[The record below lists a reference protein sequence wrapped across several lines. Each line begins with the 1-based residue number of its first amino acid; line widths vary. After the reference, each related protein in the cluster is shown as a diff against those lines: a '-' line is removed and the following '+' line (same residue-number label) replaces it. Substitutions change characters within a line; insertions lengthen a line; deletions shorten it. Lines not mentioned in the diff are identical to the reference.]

1 MRKFLIISLVL
12 ILAACA
18 PKSYIS
24 KTYNFNNMKR
34 IGVLPFNTP
43 TPTFSGAE
51 NLFTKY
57 LIKYGY
63 TVVERA
69 QLEQVLEEHDLTV
82 NYLSPNVT
90 RQIGKILGVDVLLVG
105 EITSYL
111 PEQKTMLYRMSKNTS
126 STPVY
131 NTQVTKEQDGKVKIH
146 QTYGGQDFRQNRE
159 AIPTEYTIYAQV
171 GVVAKML
178 DVNTAEVI
186 WVGDDTQEGIS
197 GLDALDSSAKGII
210 KSFNKQVKRS
220 REKSL

>member
-1 MRKFLIISLVL
+1 MLFCKNAVQRYCFFPIPQNIFCFFASNRPFYPFYFVILPQNPKFLEK
-12 ILAACA
+12 ILD
-18 PKSYIS
+18 
-24 KTYNFNNMKR
+24 
-34 IGVLPFNTP
+34 
-43 TPTFSGAE
+43 
-51 NLFTKY
+51 
-57 LIKYGY
+57 
-63 TVVERA
+63 
-69 QLEQVLEEHDLTV
+69 EHDLTV

-111 PEQKTMLYRMSKNTS
+111 PEQKTMLYRMSKHTT

-131 NTQVTKEQDGKVKIH
+131 NTQVTKEGDGKVKIR
-146 QTYGGQDFRQNRE
+146 QTYGGQDFRQSRE

-178 DVNTAEVI
+178 DVNTAEII

-197 GLDALDSSAKGII
+197 GLDALDSSAKSII
-210 KSFNKQVKRS
+210 KSFNKQVKKA

>member
-1 MRKFLIISLVL
+1 MRKFLLFALISFL
-12 ILAACA
+12 ISCA

-43 TPTFSGAE
+43 TQTFSGAE

-69 QLEQVLEEHDLTV
+69 QLEQILEEHDLTV

-111 PEQKTMLYRMSKNTS
+111 PEQKTMLYRVSKNTS

-131 NTQVTKEQDGKVKIH
+131 NTQVTKGKDGNVKIH
-146 QTYGGQDFRQNRE
+146 QTYGGQDFRQSKE
-159 AIPTEYTIYAQV
+159 VVPTEYTIYAQV

-210 KSFNKQVKRS
+210 KSFDKQVRKAK
-220 REKSL
+220 EKSL

>member
-1 MRKFLIISLVL
+1 MRKFFIITLIS

-43 TPTFSGAE
+43 TATFSGAE

-111 PEQKTMLYRMSKNTS
+111 PEQKTMLYRMSKHTT

-146 QTYGGQDFRQNRE
+146 QTYGGQDFRQNKE
-159 AIPTEYTIYAQV
+159 AIPMEYTIYAQV

-197 GLDALDSSAKGII
+197 GLDALDSSAKSII
-210 KSFNKQVKRS
+210 KSFNKQVKKA

>member
-1 MRKFLIISLVL
+1 MRKFLIPALIFCLIS
-12 ILAACA
+12 CA

-34 IGVLPFNTP
+34 IGVLPFNSP

-69 QLEQVLEEHDLTV
+69 QLEQILEEHDLTE

-90 RQIGKILGVDVLLVG
+90 RQIGKILGVDVLLIG

-111 PEQKTMLYRMSKNTS
+111 PEQKTMMYRVTKHTS
-126 STPVY
+126 STPIY
-131 NTQVTKEQDGKVKIH
+131 NTQVTKNKEGIKIN

-159 AIPTEYTIYAQV
+159 VMPTEYTIYAQV

-210 KSFNKQVKRS
+210 KSFDKQVRKS
-220 REKSL
+220 KGKSL

>member
-1 MRKFLIISLVL
+1 MRKFLIPALVFLLIS
-12 ILAACA
+12 CA

-69 QLEQVLEEHDLTV
+69 QLEQILEEHDLTE

-111 PEQKTMLYRMSKNTS
+111 PEQKTMLYRFSKHTS

-131 NTQVTKEQDGKVKIH
+131 NTQVTKNKDGEVRIK
-146 QTYGGQDFRQNRE
+146 QTYGGQDFRQSRE
-159 AIPTEYTIYAQV
+159 VMPTEYTIYAQV

-186 WVGDDTQEGIS
+186 WVGDDTREGIS

-210 KSFNKQVKRS
+210 KSFDKQVRKSQR
-220 REKSL
+220 KSL

>member
-18 PKSYIS
+18 PKYYIS

>member
-1 MRKFLIISLVL
+1 MRKFLIFTLTLFLIS
-12 ILAACA
+12 CA

-34 IGVLPFNTP
+34 IGVLPFNSP

-57 LIKYGY
+57 LIKHGY

-69 QLEQVLEEHDLTV
+69 QLEQILEEHDLTD

-111 PEQKTMLYRMSKNTS
+111 PEQKTMLYRVTRNTS

-131 NTQVTKEQDGKVKIH
+131 NTNITKNKEGIVNIK
-146 QTYGGQDFRQNRE
+146 QTYGGQDFRQSKE
-159 AIPTEYTIYAQV
+159 VMPTEYTIYAQV

-186 WVGDDTQEGIS
+186 WVGDDTREGIS

-210 KSFNKQVKRS
+210 KSFDKQVRRAKG
-220 REKSL
+220 KSL

>member
-1 MRKFLIISLVL
+1 MRKFLPF
-12 ILAACA
+12 ILFFCFMACA

-24 KTYNFNNMKR
+24 KTYNFNNMRR

-69 QLEQVLEEHDLTV
+69 QLEQILEEHDLTE

-90 RQIGKILGVDVLLVG
+90 RQIGKVLGVDVLLIG

-111 PEQKTMLYRMSKNTS
+111 PEQKTMLYRFSKNTS

-131 NTQVTKEQDGKVKIH
+131 NTQVTKNKDGEVKIK
-146 QTYGGQDFRQNRE
+146 QTYGGQEVRHNKE
-159 AIPTEYTIYAQV
+159 VMPTEYTIYAQV

-210 KSFNKQVKRS
+210 KSFDKQVRKS
-220 REKSL
+220 KSKSL

>member
-1 MRKFLIISLVL
+1 MRKFLIPALVFLLIS
-12 ILAACA
+12 CA

-69 QLEQVLEEHDLTV
+69 QLEQILEEHDLTES
-82 NYLSPNVT
+82 YLSPNVT

-111 PEQKTMLYRMSKNTS
+111 PEQKTMLYRFSKHTS

-131 NTQVTKEQDGKVKIH
+131 NTQVTKNKDGEVRIK

-159 AIPTEYTIYAQV
+159 VMPTEYTIYAQV

-210 KSFNKQVKRS
+210 KSFDKQVRS
-220 REKSL
+220 ARKKSL

>member
-1 MRKFLIISLVL
+1 MRKFLIPFLIFCLIS
-12 ILAACA
+12 CA

-34 IGVLPFNTP
+34 IGVLPFSTP

-69 QLEQVLEEHDLTV
+69 QLEQILEEHDLTE

-90 RQIGKILGVDVLLVG
+90 RQIGKILGVDVLLIG

-111 PEQKTMLYRMSKNTS
+111 PEQKTMLYKVTKNTS
-126 STPVY
+126 STPIY
-131 NTQVTKEQDGKVKIH
+131 NTQITKNKDGLVKVK

-159 AIPTEYTIYAQV
+159 VVPTEYTIYAQV

-210 KSFNKQVKRS
+210 KSFDKQVRKS
-220 REKSL
+220 QEKSL

>member
-1 MRKFLIISLVL
+1 MRKFLIVLLTLLLVS
-12 ILAACA
+12 CA

-34 IGVLPFNTP
+34 IGILPFNTP

-69 QLEQVLEEHDLTV
+69 QLQKVLDEHDLTI

-90 RQIGKILGVDVLLVG
+90 RRIGKILGVDVLLVG

-111 PEQKTMLYRMSKNTS
+111 PEQKAMLYRVSKSTS

-131 NTQVTKEQDGKVKIH
+131 NTHITKEKDGKVNFH
-146 QTYGGQDFRQNRE
+146 QTYGGQDFRQSKE
-159 AIPTEYTIYAQV
+159 VSPTEYTIYAQV

-178 DVNTAEVI
+178 DVNTAEII
-186 WVGDDTQEGIS
+186 WVGDDTKEGIS
-197 GLDALDSSAKGII
+197 GLDALDSSAKSII
-210 KSFNKQVKRS
+210 KSFDKQVTKS
-220 REKSL
+220 RRKSL

>member
-1 MRKFLIISLVL
+1 MKKFLIPALIICLIS
-12 ILAACA
+12 CA

-34 IGVLPFNTP
+34 IGVLPFNSP

-69 QLEQVLEEHDLTV
+69 QLEQILEEQGLTE

-90 RQIGKILGVDVLLVG
+90 RQIGKVLGVDVLLVG

-111 PEQKTMLYRMSKNTS
+111 PEQKTMLYRVTKNTS

-131 NTQVTKEQDGKVKIH
+131 NTQVSKGKDGAVKVH
-146 QTYGGQDFRQNRE
+146 QTYGGQDFRQNKE
-159 AIPTEYTIYAQV
+159 VMATEHTIYAQV

-210 KSFNKQVKRS
+210 KSFDKQVKKSQR
-220 REKSL
+220 KSL

>member
-1 MRKFLIISLVL
+1 MRKLLIFILTVFLIS
-12 ILAACA
+12 CA

-69 QLEQVLEEHDLTV
+69 QLQQVLEEQDLTE

-90 RQIGKILGVDVLLVG
+90 RRIGKILGVDVLLVG

-111 PEQKTMLYRMSKNTS
+111 PERKTMLYRFSKNTS

-131 NTQVTKEQDGKVKIH
+131 NTQVTKEKDGKFKVH
-146 QTYGGQDFRQNRE
+146 QTYGGQDFRQSRE
-159 AIPTEYTIYAQV
+159 ASPTEYTIYAQV

-178 DVNTAEVI
+178 DVNTAEII

-210 KSFNKQVKRS
+210 KSFDKQVRKVRK
-220 REKSL
+220 KSL

>member
-1 MRKFLIISLVL
+1 
-12 ILAACA
+12 
-18 PKSYIS
+18 
-24 KTYNFNNMKR
+24 MKR

-69 QLEQVLEEHDLTV
+69 QLEQILEEHDLTE

-90 RQIGKILGVDVLLVG
+90 RQIGKILGVDVLLIG

-111 PEQKTMLYRMSKNTS
+111 PEQKTMMYRVTKHTS

-131 NTQVTKEQDGKVKIH
+131 NTQVTKNKEGIKIN

-159 AIPTEYTIYAQV
+159 VMPTEYTIYAQV

-210 KSFNKQVKRS
+210 KSFDKQVRKS
-220 REKSL
+220 RGKSL

>member
-1 MRKFLIISLVL
+1 MKKFLISALVFCLIS
-12 ILAACA
+12 CA

-57 LIKYGY
+57 LIKHGY

-69 QLEQVLEEHDLTV
+69 QLEQILEEQDLTE

-111 PEQKTMLYRMSKNTS
+111 PEQKRMFYRVSKNTS

-131 NTQVTKEQDGKVKIH
+131 NTNITKGKDGEFQI
-146 QTYGGQDFRQNRE
+146 QRTYGGQDFRQTRE
-159 AIPTEYTIYAQV
+159 VMPTEYTIYAQV

-186 WVGDDTQEGIS
+186 WVGDDTREGIS
-197 GLDALDSSAKGII
+197 GLDALDSSAKSII
-210 KSFNKQVKRS
+210 KSFDKQVRKSQR
-220 REKSL
+220 KSL

>member
-1 MRKFLIISLVL
+1 MRKFLIFTLTLLLIS
-12 ILAACA
+12 CA

-43 TPTFSGAE
+43 TQTFSGAE

-69 QLEQVLEEHDLTV
+69 QLQQVLDEQDLTI

-90 RQIGKILGVDVLLVG
+90 RRIGKILGVDVLLVG

-111 PEQKTMLYRMSKNTS
+111 PEQKTMLYRVSKSTS

-131 NTQVTKEQDGKVKIH
+131 NTQVTKEKDGKVKVQ
-146 QTYGGQDFRQNRE
+146 QTYGGQDFRQHRE
-159 AIPTEYTIYAQV
+159 VNPTEYTIYAQV

-178 DVNTAEVI
+178 DVNTAEII

-210 KSFNKQVKRS
+210 KSFDRQVRKS
-220 REKSL
+220 QKKSL

>member
-1 MRKFLIISLVL
+1 MKKFLLFTLTVILIS
-12 ILAACA
+12 CA

-43 TPTFSGAE
+43 TETFSGAE

-69 QLEQVLEEHDLTV
+69 QLEQVLEEQDLTSK
-82 NYLSPNVT
+82 YLSPNVT

-111 PEQKTMLYRMSKNTS
+111 PEQKTMLYRVTKNTS

-131 NTQVTKEQDGKVKIH
+131 NTQITKNNEGEVKFR
-146 QTYGGQDFRQNRE
+146 QTYGGQDFRHSKE
-159 AIPTEYTIYAQV
+159 VTPTEYTIYAQV

-186 WVGDDTQEGIS
+186 WVGDDTKEGIS

-210 KSFNKQVKRS
+210 KSFNKQVKKAKERA
-220 REKSL
+220 L